1 MKKQI
6 LLTLLL
12 GAAAIS
18 TSIVEAAV
26 RVEVP
31 PAPGIPAYARTDFIF
46 HNEQWAAIYFWRDP
60 GCVPA
65 DFNLLSFYDYPDAS
79 GPGAFGCPLTVAG
92 FEIWENGPP
101 PLSSDLA
108 PIFSNLHGLGAV
120 PVWFVSWP
128 ELREQIADGVLT
140 ITELASMASLQVG
153 SASFFDESVHPLG
166 GIQHPNLSIV
176 AHGRLLAGRSFQ
188 FEATLSAEN
197 TGPRIK
203 SIRIAFR

>member
-1 MKKQI
+1 MEQ
-6 LLTLLL
+6 
-12 GAAAIS
+12 AF
-18 TSIVEAAV
+18 
-26 RVEVP
+26 P
-31 PAPGIPAYARTDFIF
+31 F
-46 HNEQWAAIYFWRDP
+46 HNEEWAAIVFYREP
-60 GCVPA
+60 ACVP
-65 DFNLLSFYDYPDAS
+65 DGFNLLNFVDV
-79 GPGAFGCPLTVAG
+79 PGAFGCPLTVAG

-128 ELREQIADGVLT
+128 ELREQIADGELT
-140 ITELASMASLQVG
+140 ITDLASMASLQVG

-188 FEATLSAEN
+188 FEATTSLQEHGQN
-197 TGPRIK
+197 TGLRVK
-203 SIRIAFR
+203 SIRIVFE